1 MSETIHEVDNHGH
14 PSHPPAVAIVMNNTH
29 TVKLPDKATTGLQ
42 IKEAATAQ
50 GVPIQLGFVLF
61 RMTGHKLHPV
71 RDDDKITVHD
81 GEQFRCV
88 DNDDNS

>member
-1 MSETIHEVDNHGH
+1 MIGASGTPLSADEFDSI
-14 PSHPPAVAIVMNNTH
+14 SAAI
-29 TVKLPDKATTGLQ
+29 
-42 IKEAATAQ
+42 AQ
-50 GVPIQLGFVLF
+50 GVPIQLWFVLF
-61 RMTGHKLHPV
+61 RLTGHKQHPV

>member
-1 MSETIHEVDNHGH
+1 MSESTQEPEKHDSPQHH
-14 PSHPPAVAIVMNNTH
+14 PAVAIVMNNTH
-29 TVKLPDKATTGLQ
+29 TVKLPDKETTGLQ
-42 IKEAATAQ
+42 IKEAAIAQ

-61 RMTGHKLHPV
+61 RLTGHEQHPV
-71 RDDDKITVHD
+71 RDDEKITVHD

>member
-1 MSETIHEVDNHGH
+1 MSEFIHEPAKHGP
-14 PSHPPAVAIVMNNTH
+14 PSHPPAVIILMNNTH
-29 TVKLPDKATTGLQ
+29 NVTLPDKQTTGLG
-42 IKEAATAQ
+42 IKEAAIAQ

-61 RMTGHKLHPV
+61 RLTGHKQHPV

-81 GEQFRCV
+81 GEEFRCV

>member
-1 MSETIHEVDNHGH
+1 MTESTDELEKHESPHQR
-14 PSHPPAVAIVMNNTH
+14 PAVAIVMNNTH
-29 TVKLPDKATTGLQ
+29 TVKLLDKETTGLQ
-42 IKEAATAQ
+42 IKEAAIAQ

-61 RMTGHKLHPV
+61 RLTGHKQHPV
-71 RDDDKITVHD
+71 HDADKITVHD